1 MTETHQHAGLMDAV
15 YRRQRHI
22 YDATRKYF
30 LLGRDRLIAELDP
43 PPGGS
48 VLEVGC
54 GTGRNLV
61 RAARAY
67 PQASFAGLDI
77 STAMLETARGAVER
91 AGLAQ
96 RIALGFGDATS
107 FDAQALFGRPGFDR
121 VAFPY
126 SLSMIPDWR
135 GALAAGWAATAP
147 GGRLML
153 VDFGDQQGL
162 PTAFRD
168 LLGWWLAKFHV
179 APRLTLPQD
188 LAQAAPGAAV
198 RFTPLYRGYAWLL
211 SAEKPRGA

>member
-1 MTETHQHAGLMDAV
+1 MDAV

-61 RAARAY
+61 RAARAC
-67 PQASFAGLDI
+67 PNAGFHGLDI
-77 STAMLETARGAVER
+77 SAAMLETAAGAVSR
-91 AGLAQ
+91 AGLTG
-96 RIALGFGDATS
+96 RIALAQGDATA
-107 FDAQALFGRPGFDR
+107 FDPQALFGRPHFDR

-147 GGRLML
+147 GGRLMA
-153 VDFGDQQGL
+153 VDFGDQNGL
-162 PTAFRD
+162 PDAFRAV
-168 LLGWWLAKFHV
+168 LEWWLGRFHV
-179 APRLTLPQD
+179 APRLSLRDD
-188 LAQAAPGAAV
+188 LAAAAPGATL

-211 SAEKPRGA
+211 SAERPPAPAR